1 MIRRRD
7 TIGFRLAAA
16 FVVLFVILFAFGLF
30 GLLQLHAFNL
40 ESSAIRERWLKS
52 TRYLGDINNFTSD
65 FRALEAA
72 FLLAPASSDVHG
84 LVRDAS
90 GLDAAIARSQKGYE
104 KLVHDR
110 EELRLYAE
118 FEQLWRAYRSE
129 AQRVLATRP
138 GERNE
143 EALSVYLNASRSV
156 FAQASDLLDRL
167 SALTNEN
174 AQAASHRAARAIQS
188 AWNSLCAAV
197 ILSLLLVVLILLYVA
212 RIVIFPLRE
221 LADCMRALSS
231 GDVDVALPD
240 ALQPNEIGEM
250 ARAVAV
256 FRNNAVDLKL
266 SRRGLAR
273 QAMMLEEKLAQEI
286 RLNQQQRNFISM
298 ASHEFRTPMTI
309 IDGHA
314 QRLLNARDPELPNPA
329 KERAKKIR
337 WAVKRM
343 SVMIDTILRSS
354 RVLDEAPE
362 LYLHHSE
369 FDMRAMLHEVCK
381 LNREIS
387 PNTAI
392 LETLGSES
400 LKISGDR
407 DLLFQVFVNL
417 VANSVKYSSPWL
429 PIEVSCRAEGERVIV
444 DIEDKGLGIPAADL
458 PHIFERYFRGAN
470 VASVVGTG
478 IGLYFVKL
486 VVDLHGG
493 TVKAESLESE
503 GSKFTVALPKAA
515 RREPAGSSA

>member
-1 MIRRRD
+1 M
-7 TIGFRLAAA
+7 
-16 FVVLFVILFAFGLF
+16 
-30 GLLQLHAFNL
+30 
-40 ESSAIRERWLKS
+40 
-52 TRYLGDINNFTSD
+52 
-65 FRALEAA
+65 
-72 FLLAPASSDVHG
+72 
-84 LVRDAS
+84 
-90 GLDAAIARSQKGYE
+90 
-104 KLVHDR
+104 
-110 EELRLYAE
+110 
-118 FEQLWRAYRSE
+118 
-129 AQRVLATRP
+129 
-138 GERNE
+138 
-143 EALSVYLNASRSV
+143 
-156 FAQASDLLDRL
+156 
-167 SALTNEN
+167 
-174 AQAASHRAARAIQS
+174 
-188 AWNSLCAAV
+188 

-444 DIEDKGLGIPAADL
+444 EIEDKGVGIPEADL

-470 VASVVGTG
+470 VASVVGAG

-503 GSKFTVALPKAA
+503 GSKFTVELPRAA